1 MNLTYTLL
9 ADGSSDKAL
18 IPIINWTLEQI
29 PNIRFNSQFAELSLK
44 SKARAGLFRRA
55 EEAIKV
61 YECDI
66 LLMHRDAEKLPANF
80 RIEEI
85 RNDLAKLGKPYIP
98 IVPIRMTEAW
108 LLIDEQAI
116 RSAASNPNG
125 TIELSIPRANRL
137 EDIPDPKNVL
147 FETLKLA
154 SELPAGRLRKFR
166 PEACRHRVAEL
177 ISDYSQLRKIS
188 AFVQFESDLMACVQA
203 LNGVAAHH

>member
-9 ADGSSDKAL
+9 TDGSSDKTL

-29 PNIRFNSQFAELSLK
+29 PNIRFNSQFAEVSPK
-44 SKARAGLFRRA
+44 HSAGLFRRA
-55 EEAIKV
+55 EETVKF

-66 LLMHRDAEKLPANF
+66 LLVHRDAEALASNL

-85 RNDLAKLGKPYIP
+85 RGCLTALGKPYVP

-125 TIELSIPRANRL
+125 VSVLAMPMVNRL
-137 EDIPDPKNVL
+137 EEIPNPKNVL
-147 FETLKLA
+147 FEKLKLA
-154 SELPAGRLRKFR
+154 SELPTRRLRKFR
-166 PEACRHRVAEL
+166 PESCRHRVAEL
-177 ISDYSQLRKIS
+177 ISDFSQLRNLS
-188 AFVQFESDLMACVQA
+188 AFVQFEGDLIKCVQA
-203 LNGVAAHH
+203 FRGMAA